1 MKEIRITIRN
11 EDFATVSASLVKLG
25 VGFQVEPVE
34 TAETSVAPGA
44 PPAPRRRQV
53 KRKSTKTTRRSGALE
68 PERVGDLTGAARL
81 RAMAERNR
89 AAGSPGGEMRE
100 GEGNGQ
106 PGADR
111 DRPADNP

>member
-1 MKEIRITIRN
+1 MREIRITIRN
-11 EDFATVSASLVKLG
+11 EDFAAVSASLVKLG

-34 TAETSVAPGA
+34 AVETDVAPGA
-44 PPAPRRRQV
+44 PPSPRRRQV
-53 KRKSTKTTRRSGALE
+53 KRKSTKTTRRSAALE

-89 AAGSPGGEMRE
+89 AAAGGEMRE

-111 DRPADNP
+111 DRPSDTP

>member
-1 MKEIRITIRN
+1 MREIRITIRS
-11 EDFATVSASLVKLG
+11 EDFPAVSSSLVKLG

-34 TAETSVAPGA
+34 VAEASIAPGA
-44 PPAPRRRQV
+44 PPPAVRRRQV

-68 PERVGDLTGAARL
+68 AERVGDLTGAARL

-89 AAGSPGGEMRE
+89 ATTGSPGYGLRE
-100 GEGNGQ
+100 GEDTGM

-111 DRPADNP
+111 DADTP

>member
-1 MKEIRITIRN
+1 MREIRITIRN
-11 EDFATVSASLVKLG
+11 EDFAAVSASLVKLG

-34 TAETSVAPGA
+34 AVEPSVAPGA
-44 PPAPRRRQV
+44 PPPVTRRRQV
-53 KRKSTKTTRRSGALE
+53 KRKSTKTTRRSAALE

-89 AAGSPGGEMRE
+89 AAAGGEARE

-111 DRPADNP
+111 DRPSDIP